1 MYSSWGLWHYI
12 LDQGWYT
19 LNPKWATVKLQGF
32 KGYGSEG
39 NQAGKSRS
47 ESKRLWARY
56 LCEPISAPG
65 FQSQKFPDPF
75 PIRYGSN
82 EVERNSWGWIIGT
95 RGHSQEAWLYFSI
108 LPSLLRSICIQE
120 AFGQVLPTFTGS
132 EEPVKEQEKEQ
143 GESEASA

>member
-1 MYSSWGLWHYI
+1 MSRKCTPPGDSDTISWTRADTPWI
-12 LDQGWYT
+12 QSE
-19 LNPKWATVKLQGF
+19 LQGF

-75 PIRYGSN
+75 PIRYRSN

-120 AFGQVLPTFTGS
+120 AFGQMLPTFTGS
-132 EEPVKEQEKEQ
+132 EEPVKEQEEEQ